1 MKLNPFSTSVA
12 ILITELT
19 VFLGVTALMTYFI
32 AFASAPEFA
41 PGAAPPAD
49 FPVIAYDGNRDRPE
63 PKNYLVVP
71 WSEWEG
77 IAGKR
82 PGASL
87 LLPERSG
94 NLQLGDNAAVFTVTE
109 NIRSRQTVELTWR
122 TGGEERRTRYVTEG
136 RAVEPRDFRTITSKT
151 VILGG
156 MAGFAV
162 GMLVGRLLRRNFLPQ
177 RGQPA

>member
-1 MKLNPFSTSVA
+1 MNPFVSRVA
-12 ILITELT
+12 ILIAELV
-19 VFLGVTALMTYFI
+19 VFFAVTALMTYFI
-32 AFASAPEFA
+32 SFASAPEFA
-41 PGAAPPAD
+41 AGAAPPAG

-63 PKNYLVVP
+63 PKNYVVVP

-77 IAGKR
+77 LSGKR

-94 NLQLGDNAAVFTVTE
+94 TLQLGDDVASFTVTE
-109 NIRSRQTVELTWR
+109 NGKARQTVELVWR
-122 TGGEERRTRYVTEG
+122 TSGEERRTRYATEG
-136 RAVEPRDFRTITSKT
+136 RGVEPRDFRTITSKT

-162 GMLVGRLLRRNFLPQ
+162 GMLIGRLLRQRLPL
-177 RGQPA
+177 RPV